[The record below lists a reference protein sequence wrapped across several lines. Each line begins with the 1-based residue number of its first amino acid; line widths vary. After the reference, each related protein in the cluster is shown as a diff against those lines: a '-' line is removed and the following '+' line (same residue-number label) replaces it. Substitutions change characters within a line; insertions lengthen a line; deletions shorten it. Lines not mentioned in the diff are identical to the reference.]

1 MINIKDY
8 NLKSMKVR
16 TKQVEVIVF
25 KMVDGQPLFLLLKRN
40 PRRGGFWQPVTGGV
54 HDEEELADAA
64 KRELLEETQIDKYL
78 QFVDDVH
85 YFEFDS
91 EGYGRLKEYVFGVEV
106 AQDVDVAISPEH
118 TEMKWCTFEESLELL
133 KYDTNKEAFKKLYDK
148 I

>member
-1 MINIKDY
+1 
-8 NLKSMKVR
+8 MKIRVA
-16 TKQVEVIVF
+16 QVEVIVF
-25 KMVDGQPLFLLLKRN
+25 KIVNGQLLFLLLKRN
-40 PRRGGFWQPVTGGV
+40 PRRGGFWQPVTGEV
-54 HDEEELADAA
+54 HDEEDLADAA

-106 AQDVDVAISPEH
+106 VQDVEVVISSEH

-133 KYDTNKEAFKKLYDK
+133 KYDSNKEAFKKLYDK
-148 I
+148 IRT

>member
-1 MINIKDY
+1 
-8 NLKSMKVR
+8 MKAR
-16 TKQVEVIVF
+16 TIQVEVIIF
-25 KMVDGQPLFLLLKRN
+25 KIVNNEPLFLLLKRN

-54 HDEEELADAA
+54 HEDEGLADAA
-64 KRELLEETQIDKYL
+64 KRELFEETQLDACLRFIE
-78 QFVDDVH
+78 DVY